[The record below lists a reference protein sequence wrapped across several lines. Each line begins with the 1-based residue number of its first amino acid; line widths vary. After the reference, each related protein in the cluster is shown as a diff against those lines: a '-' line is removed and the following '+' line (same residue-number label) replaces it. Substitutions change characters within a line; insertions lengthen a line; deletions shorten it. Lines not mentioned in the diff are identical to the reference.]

1 MDLLCLK
8 AKTTSEQAT
17 ALLRQGLRETLYGR
31 LRLVMNFYLP
41 FRLFRM
47 TIENGNREKEL
58 LMAIDA
64 VTGGLDLYLF
74 DEVPRAQEFTRI
86 QTSRYAPSLL
96 GEAQAL
102 KLLGER
108 LKREA
113 YLKGF
118 FKLGE
123 LEVRGEFVS
132 GFSWPYWVGIYE
144 RDERARLEVLDA
156 VRGRLEGAK
165 LREVVT
171 DWFGKQ

>member
-1 MDLLCLK
+1 
-8 AKTTSEQAT
+8 
-17 ALLRQGLRETLYGR
+17 
-31 LRLVMNFYLP
+31 MNFYLP

-47 TIENGNREKEL
+47 TVVSGKREKEL

-74 DEVPRAQEFTRI
+74 DEAPRAEEFARI
-86 QTSRYAPSLL
+86 QTPRFAPLLL

-118 FKLGE
+118 FTLGE
-123 LEVRGEFVS
+123 LNVRGQFVAEFH
-132 GFSWPYWVGIYE
+132 WPYWVGVYE
-144 RDERARLEVLDA
+144 RDEQARMEVLDA

-171 DWFGKQ
+171 DWFGTK